1 VDAKTEGLRQD
12 TLRRYARPAGRWKGL
27 DWLTRAPPSRVWTA
41 APGGS
46 SLIPM
51 LTNRRTFLAAG
62 TAAAALGPLKLF
74 AQEAAQT
81 LRPMTGDV
89 VPIARE
95 EYQARIDKA
104 RRLMAAHNLGAVLI
118 EPGASLTYFTGVRW
132 WRSERLTAVVIP
144 RDGEAVIVTP
154 HFEEPS
160 VRESLKIP
168 AEIRVW
174 NEHEDPL
181 ALVAGILR
189 DRRVTAPVGIEETV
203 RFFAVDGLRRAMP
216 GVEIRPANPVV
227 RGCRMIKSPTELA
240 LMQKASDIT
249 LAAYR
254 HTYPRIEQ
262 GMTPAQIGAIMN
274 GATSALGG
282 NPEFALVLLGEASAY
297 PHGSGQPQQVR
308 GGEVVLMDCG
318 CTVQGY
324 QSDISRTFVFGTP
337 TAEQRRVWD
346 QMHQGQAL
354 AFRTARLGTPCGA
367 VDDAVRRLYERWGY
381 GPGYRLP
388 GLSHRTGH
396 GIGMDGHEPV
406 NLVHGEATPLA
417 EGMCFSDE
425 PGLYLPGKF
434 GIRLED
440 CFYMTARGPRWFT
453 TPPPSLDRPFD

>member
-1 VDAKTEGLRQD
+1 L
-12 TLRRYARPAGRWKGL
+12 P
-27 DWLTRAPPSRVWTA
+27 
-41 APGGS
+41 
-46 SLIPM
+46 
-51 LTNRRTFLAAG
+51 TF
-62 TAAAALGPLKLF
+62 KLF
-74 AQEAAQT
+74 AHQQAAET
-81 LRPMTGDV
+81 LQPMTGDV
-89 VPIARE
+89 VPIGRA

-104 RRLMAAHNLGAVLI
+104 RRLMGEHGIGALFI

-132 WRSERLTAVVIP
+132 GRSERLTAAILP
-144 RDGEAVIVTP
+144 REGEAAIVTP

-168 AEIRVW
+168 ADVRVW
-174 NEHEDPL
+174 NEHENPL

-189 DRRVTAPVGIEETV
+189 DRRVTAPVGVEETV
-203 RFFAVDGLRRAMP
+203 RFFAVDGLRRALP
-216 GVEIRPANPVV
+216 GVEIRPGAPVV
-227 RGCRMIKSPTELA
+227 RGCRMIKSAHELA
-240 LMQKASDIT
+240 LMQKAADIT
-249 LAAYR
+249 IAAYR
-254 HTYPRIEQ
+254 YTYPRVEP
-262 GMTPAQIGAIMN
+262 GMTPGQIGAIMN
-274 GATSALGG
+274 GATRALGG
-282 NPEFALVLLGEASAY
+282 DPEFALVLLGEASAY

-308 GGEVVLMDCG
+308 ESEVVLMDCG

-324 QSDISRTFVFGTP
+324 QSDISRTFVHGTP

-354 AFRTARLGTPCGA
+354 AFATARPGTPCGA
-367 VDDAVRRLYERWGY
+367 VDDAVRGLYERWGY

-406 NLVHGEATPLA
+406 NLVHNEATPLA

-440 CFYMTARGPRWFT
+440 CFHMGASGPIWFS
-453 TPPPSLDRPFD
+453 TPPPSIDRPFD